1 MRILLAHE
9 DTPIAG
15 FVKNGLESESYAVDV
30 AKERKEARY
39 MAEEFDYDLL
49 ILDLNLPR
57 TDGLRVLRDLRT
69 KKASLPIL
77 ILAGRGDVEDR
88 VKCLDAGADDYLTKP
103 FAFSELS
110 ARVRALLRRRPL
122 PSELILRAADLEL
135 DRVERSVKRAGQRI
149 ELTLKEFAL
158 LEYLMRNAGHSVTR
172 AMIIEHVWNLS
183 FDGGTNVVDVYINYL
198 RNKVDAGFEHRLIHT
213 IRGVGYELRDKN

>member
-1 MRILLAHE
+1 MRPMKGSRMRILLAHE

-158 LEYLMRNAGHSVTR
+158 LEYL
-172 AMIIEHVWNLS
+172 
-183 FDGGTNVVDVYINYL
+183 
-198 RNKVDAGFEHRLIHT
+198 
-213 IRGVGYELRDKN
+213 